1 MSCRSASVH
10 SGTASRMRLV
20 TNPVAF
26 STHRSSARRMSAPLL
41 VLVLGLLGACASQS
55 PPSPVRAPVAKVPAD
70 AVVVGATTL
79 ERVPASPWAPDIGVQ
94 VFTSASTPEAGAAPA
109 FPTVRT
115 AETLLLPSLLAR
127 TLQAGGAFGVVR
139 VVPDDSQRLPLL
151 VSGEILASD
160 PALLDLRIT
169 LRGAD
174 ERVIFQQRYRD
185 TAREADY
192 PAQAGGEPFADLY
205 RRVANDLRAA
215 VEELSEAQLT
225 TLSRLALLRFGAG
238 LAPASFSAYIA
249 EGEGGEVNL
258 VAYPS
263 EDDPMLARLR
273 RLRRQDDLFVDAVDE
288 QYGDL
293 LDSVGESYD
302 LWRSYV
308 FELETYGASYRQSAA
323 QRGSDARRGTFASM
337 QQVYATFR
345 KVKLQEEDL
354 LDVVSGFDG
363 EALDTVME
371 VDDGVF
377 RLSGSVE
384 ERYRQWRDIL
394 TRIYRLE
401 SGLPEPGA

>member
-1 MSCRSASVH
+1 
-10 SGTASRMRLV
+10 MRFV
-20 TNPVAF
+20 TNPIAF

-109 FPTVRT
+109 FPTVRK

-160 PALLDLRIT
+160 LALLDLRIT

>member
-1 MSCRSASVH
+1 
-10 SGTASRMRLV
+10 MR
-20 TNPVAF
+20 NA
-26 STHRSSARRMSAPLL
+26 LL
-41 VLVLGLLGACASQS
+41 HGLILGLLGACASQDS
-55 PPSPVRAPVAKVPAD
+55 PGPSRAQVAPVPAD
-70 AVVVGATTL
+70 AVVVGPTTL
-79 ERVPASPWAPDIGVQ
+79 ERAPASSRAPDIGIQ
-94 VFTSASTPEAGAAPA
+94 VFTSASTPQTGTAPA
-109 FPTVRT
+109 FPTVRK

-139 VVPDDSQRLPLL
+139 VVPDDNQRLPLL
-151 VSGEILASD
+151 VSGEILASE

-174 ERVIFQQRYRD
+174 ERVLFQQRYRD
-185 TAREADY
+185 TANPEDY
-192 PAQAGGEPFADLY
+192 PARTGAEPFGDLY
-205 RRVANDLRAA
+205 RRVANDLHDVVAQMTEA
-215 VEELSEAQLT
+215 ELT
-225 TLSRLALLRFGAG
+225 VLSRLALLRFGAG
-238 LAPASFSAYIA
+238 LAPASFASYITEA
-249 EGEGGEVNL
+249 DDGEVTL
-258 VAYPS
+258 IAYPA

-308 FELETYGASYRQSAA
+308 FELENYGAAYRESAA
-323 QRGSDARRGTFASM
+323 QRGSDARRGSFASM

-354 LDVVSGFDG
+354 RDVVSGFDG
-363 EALDTVME
+363 EALDTIME

-401 SGLPEPGA
+401 SGLPEPAPGS